1 MVALGLLLLLLI
13 PVSMVYCSAYL
24 IELISTWK
32 YTTVG
37 AKIKQALVSIISG
50 IILVATLYILYNY

>member
-13 PVSMVYCSAYL
+13 PISMVYCSAYL

-37 AKIKQALVSIISG
+37 AKIKQASVSIISG
-50 IILVATLYILYNY
+50 IILVVILYILYNY